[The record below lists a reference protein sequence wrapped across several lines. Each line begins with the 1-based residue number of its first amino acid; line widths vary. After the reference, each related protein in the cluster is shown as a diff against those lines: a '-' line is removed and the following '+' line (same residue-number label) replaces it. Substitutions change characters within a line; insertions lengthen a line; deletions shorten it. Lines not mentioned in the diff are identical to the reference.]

1 LEIIVHV
8 TTSDLNSAANETGW
22 VAAGRLVD
30 VALRKV
36 PCTALS
42 KEILSQ
48 NGQLKIS
55 LAKSISEN
63 SQNN

>member
-1 LEIIVHV
+1 MEIIVHV
-8 TTSDLNSAANETGW
+8 TTSDLNSAANEAGW

-36 PCTALS
+36 PGTALS